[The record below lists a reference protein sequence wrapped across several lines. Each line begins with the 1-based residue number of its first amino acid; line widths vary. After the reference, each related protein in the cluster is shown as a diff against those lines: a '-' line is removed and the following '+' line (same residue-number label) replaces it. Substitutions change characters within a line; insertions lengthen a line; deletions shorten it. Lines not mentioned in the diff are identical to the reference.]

1 MSKKTKKWTSSVQNF
16 RSDIRQYKA
25 IKRETII
32 NPETGEYTEKQKYI
46 DNLYSKKGYVMKYN
60 NDYIKL
66 FLDNGLPEECSLLDC
81 GKFYRLIKYIIG
93 KNQLLGY
100 RSGTIRPFTYIKL
113 FLDNGLPEECSL
125 LDCGKFYRLI
135 KYIIGKNQLLGYRSG
150 TIRPFTVEKMS
161 EIFKCSDRQ
170 TRRFLKQMKDLRV
183 IKEVCIN
190 DIKWYAVNPLYALK
204 SKYLSL
210 TTFII
215 FQEELMP
222 VLPNWVVNNFMA
234 ESKETVDKVEIKK

>member
-1 MSKKTKKWTSSVQNF
+1 MSKKTKKWISSVQNF

-93 KNQLLGY
+93 
-100 RSGTIRPFTYIKL
+100 
-113 FLDNGLPEECSL
+113 E
-125 LDCGKFYRLI
+125 
-135 KYIIGKNQLLGYRSG
+135 NQLLGYRSG